1 MATSSI
7 VQELEPARTCSRC
20 VKLDVATLLPWRIAL
35 HCHIIFRSELNP
47 QTCTVCEFLVQCLPI
62 LPLDEVDISTLELG
76 FKSWFYLLYG
86 GGPTA
91 RALPFPEDEESA
103 DTEVSGSRYIVWKYR
118 YKPEWPSS
126 VIVSIPSDRWSGV
139 TPTSAKINYEMIMEW
154 FKKDG
159 GLQHSISARVTIPPL
174 GIRLAV
180 IDCTNRSLVPLPTG
194 ALYFALSYVWGKD
207 ASDGKTTSFSTRM
220 PQTIEDSISVC
231 KALDCRYLWIDR
243 YCITHNDER
252 VRALQIK
259 RMNEIYS
266 NAFVVLI
273 ACAGIDPHYGLPGVS
288 RTRPSSPGLN
298 MGNRGYLQMVPT
310 VDDIASSIWSTR
322 AWTYQEAF
330 LATRRLYFTDR
341 QLYFESSVC
350 VESEFTTLAPV
361 LNPSTGARMYSPIR
375 SSQSLGN
382 IFFLIETYSRRNMS
396 FPGDVLNAL
405 SGVLAFYEQNARIRH
420 LWGLPFSKH
429 APASIAK
436 GSKEAVL
443 SIETSLLWA
452 LPNHQSWRREGFPS
466 WSWAGWHGAIEYRT
480 VFDCP
485 LQNNALETL
494 EQGAMNIQVELESGT
509 SVSWDEFQ
517 GRYAELKENHHK
529 DNARNDNLSRYILV
543 EADTSAVTWCSACT
557 KPLTNHWA
565 VSLKSVEGGSL
576 WFHGAGAGDTR
587 GINSI
592 QYDRHPTRLTCE
604 CWGLQ
609 NPYMVVHLSYAA
621 YAPNAPGTSPFDYA
635 LLLHYV
641 GGHWERLAL
650 ILDKDGQMKRLK
662 KVRRKIRLG

>member
-1 MATSSI
+1 
-7 VQELEPARTCSRC
+7 
-20 VKLDVATLLPWRIAL
+20 
-35 HCHIIFRSELNP
+35 
-47 QTCTVCEFLVQCLPI
+47 
-62 LPLDEVDISTLELG
+62 
-76 FKSWFYLLYG
+76 
-86 GGPTA
+86 
-91 RALPFPEDEESA
+91 
-103 DTEVSGSRYIVWKYR
+103 
-118 YKPEWPSS
+118 
-126 VIVSIPSDRWSGV
+126 
-139 TPTSAKINYEMIMEW
+139 
-154 FKKDG
+154 
-159 GLQHSISARVTIPPL
+159 
-174 GIRLAV
+174 
-180 IDCTNRSLVPLPTG
+180 
-194 ALYFALSYVWGKD
+194 
-207 ASDGKTTSFSTRM
+207 
-220 PQTIEDSISVC
+220 
-231 KALDCRYLWIDR
+231 
-243 YCITHNDER
+243 
-252 VRALQIK
+252 
-259 RMNEIYS
+259 
-266 NAFVVLI
+266 
-273 ACAGIDPHYGLPGVS
+273 
-288 RTRPSSPGLN
+288 
-298 MGNRGYLQMVPT
+298 
-310 VDDIASSIWSTR
+310 
-322 AWTYQEAF
+322 
-330 LATRRLYFTDR
+330 
-341 QLYFESSVC
+341 
-350 VESEFTTLAPV
+350 
-361 LNPSTGARMYSPIR
+361 MYSPIR